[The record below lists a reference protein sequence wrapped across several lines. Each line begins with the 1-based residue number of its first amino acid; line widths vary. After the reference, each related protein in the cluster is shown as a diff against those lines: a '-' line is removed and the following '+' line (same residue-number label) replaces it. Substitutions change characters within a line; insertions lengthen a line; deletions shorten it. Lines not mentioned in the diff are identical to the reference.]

1 MSENLIKCANC
12 NVVISEVLA
21 FIRNKHD
28 VMDNESLV
36 RICQSAFSEEEI
48 DEAKKGEYF
57 RNSGP
62 IGPPHVTSEL
72 TADANGRTTCDVTA
86 ASHGNN
92 NIMSAPTNNQNNDLF
107 NKPAYSALFHSPAIN
122 KVVPAA
128 PRLCKTSDVIALKE
142 TWLWPHEL
150 TYLSSLDDN
159 FTYTGKSSMDTTM
172 GVVKGRPH
180 GGVALCM
187 ITVKCCCFLC
197 ICHSIIVKVIAS
209 LNSVNV

>member
-1 MSENLIKCANC
+1 MSENLIKRANC

-48 DEAKKGEYF
+48 DEAKK
-57 RNSGP
+57 NSGP

-72 TADANGRTTCDVTA
+72 TADASGRTTCDVTA

-107 NKPAYSALFHSPAIN
+107 NKPAYSALSHSPAIN

-128 PRLCKTSDVIALKE
+128 PVRSPVLCSEGIKT
-142 TWLWPHEL
+142 
-150 TYLSSLDDN
+150 N
-159 FTYTGKSSMDTTM
+159 N
-172 GVVKGRPH
+172 
-180 GGVALCM
+180 
-187 ITVKCCCFLC
+187 
-197 ICHSIIVKVIAS
+197 KVI
-209 LNSVNV
+209 

>member
-48 DEAKKGEYF
+48 DEAKKKLFTSVKTKQKYLPEDLKQNFQRVRSPLSLFSDDKINIRRGGYF

-128 PRLCKTSDVIALKE
+128 PVRSPVLCSEGI
-142 TWLWPHEL
+142 
-150 TYLSSLDDN
+150 
-159 FTYTGKSSMDTTM
+159 
-172 GVVKGRPH
+172 
-180 GGVALCM
+180 
-187 ITVKCCCFLC
+187 
-197 ICHSIIVKVIAS
+197 
-209 LNSVNV
+209 